1 MLKKFELLAFYL
13 LFSIKSNSKPTVLSS
28 FVARLRVCCYM
39 NGFHDLLFKCP
50 AEYPLRTGIT
60 RLKKPL
66 LKPLE
71 QTETA
76 QPKRPSER
84 EKDGV
89 FFASK
94 KVQEYT
100 LGVQLHAIFFC
111 QGLYRDF
118 RM

>member
-1 MLKKFELLAFYL
+1 
-13 LFSIKSNSKPTVLSS
+13 
-28 FVARLRVCCYM
+28 M
-39 NGFHDLLFKCP
+39 NGFDDLFLKCP

-60 RLKKPL
+60 RLEKPL
-66 LKPLE
+66 LKPLK

-84 EKDGV
+84 EKGGV
-89 FFASK
+89 LSATK

-111 QGLYRDF
+111 QGFHRDF